1 MARRSDHTREELKE
15 SVFNAAWTIV
25 AEEGLE
31 ALTARRIAKAIGYAP
46 GTIYNLY
53 DSMDDLYLQMNSKTL
68 DLLYDRLSLF
78 ACISSKEEA
87 AQDMKKMALD
97 YMRFADE
104 NRAFWLMLFNLKV
117 TEHRSDAGWYHDKVE
132 RLFLPLENLLIP
144 FYRDNQIK
152 ERKIATRILWS
163 SVHGLCFLQE
173 TDKLILMT
181 NQSSIEEMVNILVE
195 TFLRGIA

>member
-1 MARRSDHTREELKE
+1 
-15 SVFNAAWTIV
+15 
-25 AEEGLE
+25 
-31 ALTARRIAKAIGYAP
+31 
-46 GTIYNLY
+46 
-53 DSMDDLYLQMNSKTL
+53 
-68 DLLYDRLSLF
+68 
-78 ACISSKEEA
+78 
-87 AQDMKKMALD
+87 
-97 YMRFADE
+97 MRFADE
-104 NRAFWLMLFNLKV
+104 NRALWLMLFNLKV

-181 NQSSIEEMVNILVE
+181 NQSSIDEMVNILVE